1 MYRVTYSTVLS
12 YIIRLTHHRYYQLL
26 MEVIIKL
33 ISSEIETC
41 IIDISSVCLNI
52 KEKKE
57 FSLGHWCSTIPLKVI
72 WCPVE
77 WIEPYQWPGLNVK
90 ALYSVAASLWRPLET
105 TSEDN
110 ESLIYPGDAL
120 NPAAPLHCLQP

>member
-57 FSLGHWCSTIPLKVI
+57 FSLGHWWYGSTIPWLDSLYLKRFKV
-72 WCPVE
+72 
-77 WIEPYQWPGLNVK
+77 
-90 ALYSVAASLWRPLET
+90 ATSSLYT
-105 TSEDN
+105 NCKITN
-110 ESLIYPGDAL
+110 NQIM
-120 NPAAPLHCLQP
+120 

>member
-52 KEKKE
+52 KEKKGIQ
-57 FSLGHWCSTIPLKVI
+57 S
-72 WCPVE
+72 
-77 WIEPYQWPGLNVK
+77 
-90 ALYSVAASLWRPLET
+90 RPLVVWLNH
-105 TSEDN
+105 S
-110 ESLIYPGDAL
+110 IKGDMVPSRVNRAIPMARTECQSFVL
-120 NPAAPLHCLQP
+120 CGRVTVASAGNNIRG